1 MVLSAGSW
9 LRRRGHRRGEAVVLR
24 FLDKEA
30 TSRGWEG
37 AASRWLEDEGDV
49 DGGLGRVFSAPRHGG
64 SRPRRRHQA
73 VEVTGRFGVLVVPLS
88 GMLPSWVHPCS
99 AHARGGGFGC
109 KADVQSSC
117 G

>member
-9 LRRRGHRRGEAVVLR
+9 LRRRGHCRGEAVLLR

-37 AASRWLEDEGDV
+37 VSSRWLEVEGDV

-64 SRPRRRHQA
+64 SRPRRRRRA
-73 VEVTGRFGVLVVPLS
+73 VEVTGRFGVSVVPLS
-88 GMLPSWVHPCS
+88 GVPPSRVRPRS
-99 AHARGGGFGC
+99 AHA
-109 KADVQSSC
+109 
-117 G
+117 

>member
-9 LRRRGHRRGEAVVLR
+9 LRRRGHCRGEAVLLR

-49 DGGLGRVFSAPRHGG
+49 DGGLGRVFSAPCHGG
-64 SRPRRRHQA
+64 SRPRWRRWA
-73 VEVTGRFGVLVVPLS
+73 VEVTDRFGVSVVPLS
-88 GMLPSWVHPCS
+88 GVLPLWVRPHS

-109 KADVQSSC
+109 KADVQSPC